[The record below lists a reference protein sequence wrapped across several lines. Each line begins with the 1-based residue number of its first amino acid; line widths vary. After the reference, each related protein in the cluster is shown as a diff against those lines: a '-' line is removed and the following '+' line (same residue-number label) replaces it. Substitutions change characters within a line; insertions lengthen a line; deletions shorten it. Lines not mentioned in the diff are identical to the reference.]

1 MVWTTQQVTA
11 SCKYDGNTI
20 TDEMLLDF
28 VKILW
33 ENNLITTELIFD
45 EDKTKVKL
53 KATCV
58 KTSFEE
64 TKKQDN
70 TEENSEVNSD
80 SKKLP
85 WYKRILKTNM

>member
-1 MVWTTQQVTA
+1 MIWSTQQVTA

-28 VKILW
+28 AKILW
-33 ENNLITTELIFD
+33 ENNLITTEIIFD
-45 EDKTKVKL
+45 EDKTKVKM

-70 TEENSEVNSD
+70 TEEKSDEIND

-85 WYKRILKTNM
+85 WYKRIFEN

>member
-11 SCKYDGNTI
+11 SSKYDGNTL

-28 VKILW
+28 AKILW
-33 ENNLITTELIFD
+33 ENNLLTSELIFD

-58 KTSFEE
+58 RTSFEE
-64 TKKQDN
+64 TKTKDTTKENGEDN
-70 TEENSEVNSD
+70 TSTKE
-80 SKKLP
+80 LP
-85 WYKRILKTNM
+85 WYKRIFEK